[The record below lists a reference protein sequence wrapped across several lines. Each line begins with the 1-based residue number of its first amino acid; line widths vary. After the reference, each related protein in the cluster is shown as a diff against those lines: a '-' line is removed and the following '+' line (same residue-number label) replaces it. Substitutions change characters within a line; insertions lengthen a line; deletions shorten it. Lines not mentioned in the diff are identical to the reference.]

1 MKKILKAVCR
11 VCNHTSLD
19 SIFDLGQIPLSGTFL
34 EAGEFLPSMPL
45 NLARC
50 SNCGLVQLHDD
61 LPIEDLY
68 SSNYGYES
76 HLNTSMVQHLKSK
89 AERLAKLFI
98 DGTANPISQEAPLFI
113 LDIASNDGTLLSQF
127 ENIFGAR
134 VNLLG
139 CDPLISNFDDRY
151 PINAIKIEKFFTSEN
166 IGNNFLGKLD
176 LVTSLSV
183 FYDVR
188 KPIEFAQDIWN
199 LLTPGGYWHLEQ
211 SYFPSMLKNNSYD
224 TICHEHL
231 LYYSANDL
239 RNIAQ
244 KVGFNIVEA
253 ELNDV
258 NGGSLEITLQKS
270 GNKSKQGYEDS
281 KFIELC
287 NFEENSGISDGT
299 AEKEFA
305 DRAREHGVKLHRTI
319 SDLKEKGNE
328 IFCLG
333 ASTKGNIIL
342 NHASLDNNLISSVGE
357 VNKKKFGKVT
367 PGTNI
372 PICDENLILNSSGE
386 NRVAVV
392 LPWHFRTTF
401 IEKAQFFLETGGKLI
416 FPLPEIEIIQNSK

>member
-1 MKKILKAVCR
+1 MKAVCR
-11 VCNHTSLD
+11 VCNHISLD

-34 EAGEFLPSMPL
+34 EAGEFVPSMPL

-50 SNCGLVQLHDD
+50 CNCGLVQLHDD

-76 HLNTSMVQHLKSK
+76 HLNTEMVQHLKSK
-89 AERLAKLFI
+89 SERLAKLLI
-98 DGTANPISQEAPLFI
+98 GGNATPISEKGGAPIFI

-127 ENIFGAR
+127 KNIFGAN

-139 CDPLISNFDDRY
+139 CDPLISNFADRY
-151 PINAIKIEKFFTSEN
+151 PVNAIKIEKFFTSEN
-166 IGNNFLGKLD
+166 LGNNFLGKLD

-231 LYYSANDL
+231 LYYSACDL

-244 KVGFNIVEA
+244 KVGFNIIEA
-253 ELNDV
+253 ELNEV

-270 GNKSKQGYEDS
+270 GNKLEQRYENN
-281 KFIELC
+281 KFMELC
-287 NFEENSGISDGT
+287 NFEKNSDISDGM
-299 AEKEFA
+299 AVKEFA

-319 SDLKEKGNE
+319 YDLKEKGNE

-342 NHASLDNNLISSVGE
+342 NNASLDNNLISSVGE

-386 NRVAVV
+386 NRVALV

-401 IEKAQFFLETGGKLI
+401 IGKAQFFLETGGKLI
-416 FPLPEIEIIQNSK
+416 FPLPKIEIIQNSK